1 MDWPFFIAAIAFI
14 IIFSLIFIISV
25 LIVKGNPIKKK
36 KGEREIDLE
45 LFDKKKQEEKGKHIE
60 EEKKKEEERKRK
72 QTFTFKCIVRTC
84 NNKEFYKSN
93 GSIYILQN
101 VEIIDG
107 ALNGCKVVAER
118 TILSAYT
125 GNENDPIPVGE
136 EAIVYLTLV
145 PRLDDPTKLKPL
157 FQLAQSSTASDD
169 DINVEQRQKLEKYKI
184 NYLYHMTHKDNLEN
198 ILRYGLKSHNEAKK
212 ENLNKVDISDN
223 QVNDR
228 RSRKE
233 PIFKRSIHDYVP
245 LYFNP
250 KNPMLYVR
258 KQLQNDIVILAMNP
272 MLLYNDDAL
281 FTDGNAASNPTKFYR
296 NIDDLE
302 KLDWSCINSSS
313 WYTYQDGKR
322 LRCSEVLVYSI
333 IKTNQILKIFC
344 NNSTTEEFAKQK
356 IGNFVNGK
364 IPVEI
369 KYDLYF

>member
-1 MDWPFFIAAIAFI
+1 MEWLFFIVIAFI
-14 IIFSLIFIISV
+14 IFV
-25 LIVKGNPIKKK
+25 LIKIGNQIEKKK
-36 KGEREIDLE
+36 EEERKRDFE
-45 LFDKKKQEEKGKHIE
+45 LFDKKKQEEKGKYI
-60 EEKKKEEERKRK
+60 EEKKKEEQEKR
-72 QTFTFKCIVRTC
+72 
-84 NNKEFYKSN
+84 
-93 GSIYILQN
+93 
-101 VEIIDG
+101 EI
-107 ALNGCKVVAER
+107 
-118 TILSAYT
+118 
-125 GNENDPIPVGE
+125 
-136 EAIVYLTLV
+136 
-145 PRLDDPTKLKPL
+145 
-157 FQLAQSSTASDD
+157 
-169 DINVEQRQKLEKYKI
+169 VEQRQKLEKYKI
-184 NYLYHMTHKDNLEN
+184 NYLYHMTHKYNLEN

-281 FTDGNAASNPTKFYR
+281 FTDGNAASNPTKFYS

-302 KLDWSCINSSS
+302 KLTWDCINSSS
-313 WYTYQDGKR
+313 WSTYQDGKR
-322 LRCSEVLVYSI
+322 LRCSEVLVYPI

-369 KYDLYF
+369 NYDLYF